1 MAVLS
6 EFVETFGQQL
16 LREFGERVHKV
27 TVDAGFTCPNR
38 DGSRGRGGCTFCNN
52 KSFHPA
58 TAARGIADQ
67 VREGMRCVRR
77 RTRAR
82 KVIAYFQTYTN
93 TYAPLSRLSAAYEQA
108 LAVPGVVGLSVGT
121 RPDCL
126 SEAVVALIA
135 SYRDRGLSVWVELG
149 LQSSFDETLARVNR
163 GHGYGEYR
171 EAIALLQRYRIP
183 VCTHLIVGLPQ
194 EGRDHALRTLARVL
208 SLGVAGLKIHPLH
221 VVRGSRLA
229 HDFRAGR
236 LVPLDLPTYV
246 GIVAD
251 LVERTPRHVA
261 FHRLTGTAKA
271 ALLLAPD
278 WCIGKWRVLNAITAE
293 LARRGTRQG
302 VFACEGVS
310 SW

>member
-38 DGSRGRGGCTFCNN
+38 DGTRGRGGCTFCNN
-52 KSFHPA
+52 KSFHPPVQ
-58 TAARGIADQ
+58 ARSIGDQ
-67 VREGMRCVRR
+67 ICEGMRCVRR

-93 TYAPLSRLSAAYEQA
+93 TYGPLSRLSAAYEEA

-126 SEAVVALIA
+126 SEEAVALIA
-135 SYRDRGLSVWVELG
+135 SYRDRGFLVWVELG

-163 GHGYGEYR
+163 GHGYREYQD
-171 EAIALLQRYRIP
+171 AIALLQRYGIP

-194 EGRDHALRTLARVL
+194 ERRDHALHTLARVL

-229 HDFRAGR
+229 QDYRAGKIA
-236 LVPLDLPTYV
+236 PLELSTYV

-251 LVERTPRHVA
+251 LVERTPRHVV

-302 VFACEGVS
+302 VLACEGVS
-310 SW
+310 W

>member
-16 LREFGERVHKV
+16 LRQFGERVHKV
-27 TVDAGFTCPNR
+27 TIDAGFTCPNR

-52 KSFHPA
+52 KSFHPP
-58 TAARGIADQ
+58 TGVQTISDQ

-93 TYAPLSRLSAAYEQA
+93 TYAPLSRLSAAYEEA

-163 GHGYGEYR
+163 GHGYREYR
-171 EAIALLQRYRIP
+171 EAVALLARYRIP
-183 VCTHLIVGLPQ
+183 VCTHLIVGLPE

-236 LVPLDLPTYV
+236 LTPLEMSTYV
-246 GIVAD
+246 SIVAD
-251 LVERTPRHVA
+251 LVERTPRHVV

-278 WCIGKWRVLNAITAE
+278 WCVGKWRVLNAITAE

-302 VFACEGVS
+302 ALACEGL

>member
-38 DGSRGRGGCTFCNN
+38 DGSRGLGGCTFCNN
-52 KSFHPA
+52 KSFHP
-58 TAARGIADQ
+58 TITTRSIGDQ
-67 VREGMRCVRR
+67 VCEGMRCVRR
-77 RTRAR
+77 RTHAR

-93 TYAPLSRLSAAYEQA
+93 TYAPLSRLKVAYEEA

-163 GHGYGEYR
+163 GHGYREYC
-171 EAIALLQRYRIP
+171 EAVALLQRYRIP
-183 VCTHLIVGLPQ
+183 VCTHLIVGLPE
-194 EGRDHALRTLARVL
+194 EGRDHVLRTLARVL
-208 SLGVAGLKIHPLH
+208 SLGVAGLKVHPLH

-229 HDFRAGR
+229 QDFRAGR
-236 LVPLDLPTYV
+236 IVPLDMSTYV

-251 LVERTPRHVA
+251 LVERTPRHVV
-261 FHRLTGTAKA
+261 FHRLTGTARA
-271 ALLLAPD
+271 ALLLAPA
-278 WCIGKWRVLNAITAE
+278 WCLGKWRVLNAIAAE
-293 LARRGTRQG
+293 LGRRGTRQG
-302 VFACEGVS
+302 DLASQGAA
-310 SW
+310 W

>member
-58 TAARGIADQ
+58 VKAQSIGAQIDA
-67 VREGMRCVRR
+67 GMRCVRR

-93 TYAPLSRLSAAYEQA
+93 TYAPLSRLSAAYEEA

-126 SEAVVALIA
+126 SEGVVALMA
-135 SYRDRGLSVWVELG
+135 SYREQGFLVWVELG

-163 GHGYGEYR
+163 GHGYSEYR
-171 EAIALLQRYRIP
+171 EAVALLQRYRIP
-183 VCTHLIVGLPQ
+183 VCTHLIVGLP
-194 EGRDHALRTLARVL
+194 EEHRDHALRTLARVL

-229 HDFRAGR
+229 RDFRAGQIT
-236 LVPLDLPTYV
+236 PLEMSTYV

-251 LVERTPRHVA
+251 LVERTPRHVV

-278 WCIGKWRVLNAITAE
+278 WCLGKWRVLNAITAE

-302 VFACEGVS
+302 DLACGGVS
-310 SW
+310 W

>member
-52 KSFHPA
+52 RSFNPA
-58 TAARGIADQ
+58 VEARSIGDQ
-67 VREGMRCVRR
+67 VGEGMRCVRR

-93 TYAPLSRLSAAYEQA
+93 TYAPLSRLKAAYEEA

-135 SYRDRGLSVWVELG
+135 SYRDQGLSVWVELG

-163 GHGYGEYR
+163 GHGYREYR
-171 EAIALLQRYRIP
+171 EAVALLQRYRIP
-183 VCTHLIVGLPQ
+183 VCTHLIVGLPE

-236 LVPLDLPTYV
+236 LKALDLSTYV

-251 LVERTPRHVA
+251 LVERTPRHVV
-261 FHRLTGTAKA
+261 FHRLTGTARA
-271 ALLLAPD
+271 GLLLAPA
-278 WCIGKWRVLNAITAE
+278 WCLGKWRVLNAIAAE

-302 VFACEGVS
+302 VLAGEGAP
-310 SW
+310 W